1 MRSRWSA
8 ALATALLLTVI
19 GAPSAASAT
28 PPVTLGSSYV
38 MDEAGVL
45 DSGSA
50 SAVEERLAR
59 LSSETDVDLWV
70 VYVDEFT
77 DATSAEDWANTTADL
92 NGLGPSQYLLA
103 VAVDTRQYYLS
114 GYSEGP
120 VGFDQ
125 LGDIEQQRIQPELRA
140 DDWAGAA
147 IAAADGLQDAVTAQ
161 PGGGFGGILVGVI
174 VVAAIGVVIW
184 LVVRSRRK
192 KKSGAPAPVEQ
203 ISTAELARRAASALV
218 ATDDALRTSEQELG
232 FARAQF
238 GDAAAAEFED
248 VLAMAKEDLTR
259 AFTLQQQ
266 LDDEVPDTEAQTRE
280 WNTEILRLCEGANA
294 ALDEKAAAFDELRQ
308 LEQNAPEA
316 LVRIQAERAHA
327 HDALTAATAQLQE
340 LTGVYAPEALATVA
354 DNPEQA
360 RQRIDFADE
369 QLAAASAAIGAGKGG
384 EAAVSLRAAEDAIGQ
399 AELLEQAITKL
410 RADLAAGEQDA
421 AALLAEL
428 ENDIATAATL
438 PDPDGLLGAAIASTR
453 QRIDSA
459 RGSLTGSARRPL
471 FALES
476 LEAANQQIDT
486 LVQGVRDAAAKEQR
500 ARQMVGQLILQAQ
513 GQVSAAEDYI
523 SARRGAIG
531 AEARTR
537 LAEAGASLVQ
547 AQQLQQ
553 TVPEEAMGHAQRA
566 NQLAAQAIQAAQRD
580 VGAFDGGGMFG
591 GGSSGGGNNN
601 MLGAVLGGI
610 VINSLLGGGGGGGRG
625 RSSGGFGG
633 GFGGGGMRPGS
644 FGGGGTRSRRG
655 GGRF

>member
-8 ALATALLLTVI
+8 ALATALLLTAI
-19 GAPSAASAT
+19 GAPAAASAT
-28 PPVTLGSSYV
+28 DPVTLSSGYV
-38 MDEAGVL
+38 LDEAGVL
-45 DSGSA
+45 DSA
-50 SAVEERLAR
+50 STVEDRLTR

-77 DATSAEDWANTTADL
+77 DPATAEDWANTTADL
-92 NGLGPSQYLLA
+92 NGLGPNQYLLA
-103 VAVDTRQYYLS
+103 VAVDSRQFYLS

-120 VGFDQ
+120 VSFDQ
-125 LGDIEQQRIQPELRA
+125 LGVIEQQRIQPELRA

-161 PGGGFGGILVGVI
+161 PGGGFGGILIGVI

-192 KKSGAPAPVEQ
+192 NKGGSTPVEQ
-203 ISTAELARRAASALV
+203 ISTAELARQAASALV

-248 VLAMAKEDLTR
+248 VLATAKEDLTT

-266 LDDEVPDTEAQTRE
+266 LDDEVPDTEEQTRE
-280 WNTEILRLCEGANA
+280 WNAEILRLCEKANA
-294 ALDEKAAAFDELRQ
+294 ALDEKAAAFDELRK

-316 LVRIQAERAHA
+316 LVRIQTERAHA

-354 DNPEQA
+354 DNPDQA
-360 RQRIDFADE
+360 RQRIAFADE
-369 QLAAASAAIGAGKGG
+369 QLAAAGAAIAAGKGG
-384 EAAVSLRAAEDAIGQ
+384 EAAVGLRAAEDAIGQ
-399 AELLEQAITKL
+399 AEQLEQAITKL
-410 RADLAAGEQDA
+410 QADLAAGEQDA

-438 PDPDGLLGAAIASTR
+438 PDPDGRLAATIASTR
-453 QRIDSA
+453 QRIDAA
-459 RGSLTGSARRPL
+459 RGYLTGNDRRPL

-500 ARQMVGQLILQAQ
+500 ARQMVGQLILQAH

-523 SARRGAIG
+523 SSRRGAIG

-553 TVPEEAMGHAQRA
+553 TAPEQAMGHAQRA

-580 VGAFDGGGMFG
+580 VGSFDGGGMFG
-591 GGSSGGGNNN
+591 GGSGGSSGNNN

-610 VINSLLGGGGGGGRG
+610 VINSLLSGGGGSRG
-625 RSSGGFGG
+625 RSSGGFGGG